1 MKTLYLHIGT
11 PKTATSS
18 IQKFLTDNSEN
29 LEKKGYCFPPSQY
42 TYPKVNPRRNGHF
55 LIAKVREENGKKDVE
70 KEQWYWD
77 EGMKQVRKKFE
88 KFDQV
93 ILSDESIWYCLSYR
107 KKSVL
112 RDLQKEAQKDH
123 FQIKVI
129 VYLRRQDDFLL
140 SRWNQFIKQNMS
152 YVAKLTCDE
161 YFNEGYKKEEKLFE
175 YDRKLDEIAEVIGK
189 ENLIV
194 RRFEPKVWHNGS
206 IIYDFMHEIGLD
218 AEDGFRPLDETVN
231 LRLGK
236 NETEMKRLIN
246 LNPDF
251 DAKQIAY
258 MGNFLREISKNEKEK
273 EPASML
279 SKEEVQQ
286 FLKKYADG
294 NKRVAEE
301 YIGDGAPAFSETV
314 EDLPKW
320 SPRNDAMPQDAFRFF
335 TAVIADIYR
344 ENEEQKTE
352 IRELKKEVESL
363 KMFRDKIKHPSKT
376 ILNKLTQK
384 GCKEE

>member
-55 LIAKVREENGKKDVE
+55 LIAKVRDENGKKDVE

-77 EGMKQVRKKFE
+77 EGMKQLREKFE

-194 RRFEPKVWHNGS
+194 RRFEPKVWNNGS

-218 AEDGFRPLDETVN
+218 ANDGFCPLEETVN
-231 LRLGK
+231 LRIGK

-251 DAKQIAY
+251 SPKEIAY
-258 MGNFLREISKNEKEK
+258 MGNFLKDISKDDQEKV
-273 EPASML
+273 PTAML

-286 FLKKYADG
+286 FLAKYEAG
-294 NKRVAEE
+294 NKRVEEE
-301 YIGDGAPAFSETV
+301 YIGDGKPLFSDTV
-314 EDLPKW
+314 KDLPKW
-320 SPRNDAMPQDAFRFF
+320 SPQNDTMQQDTFRFF
-335 TAVIADIYR
+335 TAMMMDLYR
-344 ENEEQKTE
+344 ENEQQKAD
-352 IRELKKEVESL
+352 IKELKKEVENL
-363 KMFRDKIKHPSKT
+363 KKFRDKIKHPSRI
-376 ILNKLTQK
+376 ILGKIAGK
-384 GCKEE
+384 DEK

>member
-55 LIAKVREENGKKDVE
+55 LIAKVRDENGKKDVE

-77 EGMKQVRKKFE
+77 EGMKQVREKFE

-218 AEDGFRPLDETVN
+218 ANDGFCPLEENVN
-231 LRLGK
+231 LRIGK

-251 DAKQIAY
+251 SPKEIAY
-258 MGNFLREISKNEKEK
+258 MGNFLKDISKDDQEKV
-273 EPASML
+273 PTAML

-286 FLKKYADG
+286 FLAKYEAG
-294 NKRVAEE
+294 NKRVEEE
-301 YIGDGAPAFSETV
+301 YIGDGKPLFSDTV
-314 EDLPKW
+314 KDLPKW
-320 SPRNDAMPQDAFRFF
+320 SPQNDTMQQDTFRFF
-335 TAVIADIYR
+335 TAMMMDLYR
-344 ENEEQKTE
+344 ENEQQKAD
-352 IRELKKEVESL
+352 IKELKKEVENL
-363 KMFRDKIKHPSKT
+363 KKFRDKIKHPSRI
-376 ILNKLTQK
+376 ILGKIAGK
-384 GCKEE
+384 DEK

>member
-1 MKTLYLHIGT
+1 MR
-11 PKTATSS
+11 
-18 IQKFLTDNSEN
+18 D
-29 LEKKGYCFPPSQY
+29 
-42 TYPKVNPRRNGHF
+42 
-55 LIAKVREENGKKDVE
+55 ENGKKDVE

-112 RDLQKEAQKDH
+112 RDLQKEAEKDH

-175 YDRKLDEIAEVIGK
+175 YDRKLDEI
-189 ENLIV
+189 
-194 RRFEPKVWHNGS
+194 
-206 IIYDFMHEIGLD
+206 
-218 AEDGFRPLDETVN
+218 
-231 LRLGK
+231 
-236 NETEMKRLIN
+236 
-246 LNPDF
+246 
-251 DAKQIAY
+251 
-258 MGNFLREISKNEKEK
+258 
-273 EPASML
+273 
-279 SKEEVQQ
+279 
-286 FLKKYADG
+286 
-294 NKRVAEE
+294 AEE

>member
-55 LIAKVREENGKKDVE
+55 LIAKVRDENGKKDVE

-77 EGMKQVRKKFE
+77 EGMKQVREKFE

-112 RDLQKEAQKDH
+112 RDMQKEAEKDH

-218 AEDGFRPLDETVN
+218 ANDGFCPLEETVN
-231 LRLGK
+231 LRIGK

-251 DAKQIAY
+251 SPKEIAY
-258 MGNFLREISKNEKEK
+258 MGNFLKDISKDDQEKV
-273 EPASML
+273 PTAML

-286 FLKKYADG
+286 FLAKYEAG
-294 NKRVAEE
+294 NKRVEEE
-301 YIGDGAPAFSETV
+301 YIGDGKPLFSDTV
-314 EDLPKW
+314 KDLPKW
-320 SPRNDAMPQDAFRFF
+320 SPQNDTMQQDTFRFF
-335 TAVIADIYR
+335 TAMMMDLYR
-344 ENEEQKTE
+344 ENEQQKAD
-352 IRELKKEVESL
+352 IKELKKEVENL
-363 KMFRDKIKHPSKT
+363 KKFRDKIKHPSRI
-376 ILNKLTQK
+376 ILGKIAGK
-384 GCKEE
+384 DEK

>member
-55 LIAKVREENGKKDVE
+55 LIAKVRDENGKKDVE

-77 EGMKQVRKKFE
+77 EGMKQVREKFK

-194 RRFEPKVWHNGS
+194 RRFEPKVWNNGS

-218 AEDGFRPLDETVN
+218 ANDGFCPLEETVN
-231 LRLGK
+231 LRIGK

-251 DAKQIAY
+251 SPKEIAY
-258 MGNFLREISKNEKEK
+258 MGNFLKDISKDDQEKV
-273 EPASML
+273 PTAML

-286 FLKKYADG
+286 FLAKYEAG
-294 NKRVAEE
+294 NKRVEEE
-301 YIGDGAPAFSETV
+301 YIGDGKPLFSDTV
-314 EDLPKW
+314 KDLPKW
-320 SPRNDAMPQDAFRFF
+320 SPQNDTMQQDTFRFF
-335 TAVIADIYR
+335 TAMMMDLYR
-344 ENEEQKTE
+344 ENEQQKAD
-352 IRELKKEVESL
+352 IKELKKEVENL
-363 KMFRDKIKHPSKT
+363 KKFRDKIKHPSRI
-376 ILNKLTQK
+376 ILGKIAGK
-384 GCKEE
+384 DEK